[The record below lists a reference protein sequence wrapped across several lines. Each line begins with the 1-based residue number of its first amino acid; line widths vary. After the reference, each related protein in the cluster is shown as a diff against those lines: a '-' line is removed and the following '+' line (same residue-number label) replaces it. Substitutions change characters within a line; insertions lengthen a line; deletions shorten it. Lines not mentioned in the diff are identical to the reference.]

1 MFYPRQTKVS
11 QADLNILELILM
23 PWKDSTKPG
32 LLVYDVTCDD
42 GFVEDE
48 EYYYVVCTI
57 MLLY

>member
-1 MFYPRQTKVS
+1 
-11 QADLNILELILM
+11 M

-42 GFVEDE
+42 DFVEDE

-57 MLLY
+57 MFFVYNGISIFSKFKKI

>member
-1 MFYPRQTKVS
+1 
-11 QADLNILELILM
+11 M

-32 LLVYDVTCDD
+32 LLVYGVTCDD
-42 GFVEDE
+42 DFVEDE